1 MSESPDPISLGAR
14 YRGDGRCTFKVWAPR
29 ASSVEVGF
37 TAPVARH
44 VPLARGSRGY
54 HTADVEAV
62 RPGTRY
68 RFRLDGGRTL
78 PDPASRWQP
87 DGVHGPSVVVDPRFD
102 WDDAGWAG
110 VPARALILYELH
122 VGTFTPDGTFDGV
135 RHRLESLRA
144 LGVTAIELMPVAQFP
159 GERNWGYDGVGLFA
173 AQASYGGPVGLKR
186 LVRACHRAGIAVILD
201 VVYNH
206 LGPEGNYL
214 HAFGPYFTD
223 AHPTPWGDA
232 INFDGPGS
240 EPVRR
245 FFIENALYWI
255 RECHVDGLRL
265 DALHAIQDRSPRPF
279 LEALVDAVDREERR
293 AGRTIH
299 LIGETVTNDG
309 RLIDP
314 RDLEGV
320 GLDALWNDDF
330 HHALH
335 AVLTGE
341 RDAYYGDYGRVE
353 HLARAMG
360 NGLVYTGEYS
370 PFYGENR
377 GRSPRES
384 RPSRFVVFAQNH
396 DQVGNRLRGDRL
408 SRLVP
413 FEALKLAAG
422 AVLLSPGVP
431 LLFMG
436 EEYGETAPFLYFTS
450 HSDPALRKSMK
461 ASRQREFAAFAW
473 ETPPPDPQDEATFLR
488 SRLDAS
494 LRETGP
500 HAVLLTFHRELI
512 RLRKEHPALRGDDW
526 KDVEAR
532 ANESERLVFLHRR
545 CGAAEAFLAFNFS
558 DGAWEGEAPIPGG
571 DWRLELCSSD
581 ARWGGPA
588 SAPAGTVRSTGQ
600 AVITVQP
607 WSFVF
612 YGREP
617 GSGDGIEAR

>member
-1 MSESPDPISLGAR
+1 
-14 YRGDGRCTFKVWAPR
+14 
-29 ASSVEVGF
+29 
-37 TAPVARH
+37 
-44 VPLARGSRGY
+44 
-54 HTADVEAV
+54 VEAV

-68 RFRLDGGRTL
+68 RFRLDGGRPL

-87 DGVHGPSVVVDPRFD
+87 EGVHGPSAVVDPRFE
-102 WDDAGWAG
+102 WDDAEWTG
-110 VPARALILYELH
+110 VPARELILYELH
-122 VGTFTPDGTFDGV
+122 VGTFTPEGTFDAIRG
-135 RHRLESLRA
+135 RLESLRA
-144 LGVTAIELMPVAQFP
+144 LGITAIELMPVAQFP

-173 AQASYGGPVGLKR
+173 AQASYGGPVALTR

-223 AHPTPWGDA
+223 AHSTPWGDA
-232 INFDGPGS
+232 INFDGSGC

-245 FFIENALYWI
+245 FFIENALYWV

-265 DALHAIQDRSPRPF
+265 DALHAIRDRSPRPF
-279 LEALVDAVDREERR
+279 LEALVDAVGREERR
-293 AGRTIH
+293 TGRKIH

-314 RDLEGV
+314 RELEGV

-335 AVLTGE
+335 VLLTGE

-360 NGLVYTGEYS
+360 KGLVYTGEYS
-370 PFYGENR
+370 PFYGRDR
-377 GRSPRES
+377 GRPSRES

-396 DQVGNRLRGDRL
+396 DQVGNRLRGERL
-408 SRLVP
+408 SRLVS

-422 AVLLSPGVP
+422 AVLLSPGLP

-450 HSDPALRKSMK
+450 HSDPALRESMK
-461 ASRQREFAAFAW
+461 EARQREFAAFRW

-488 SRLDAS
+488 SRPDAS
-494 LRETGP
+494 LRETGV
-500 HAVLLTFHRELI
+500 HAVLLSFHCELI
-512 RLRKEHPALRGDDW
+512 RLRKEHPALESDDW
-526 KDVEAR
+526 SDVEAR
-532 ANESERLVFLHRR
+532 AIESERIVFLHRR
-545 CGAAEAFLAFNFS
+545 GGAAEAFLVFNFS
-558 DGAWEGEAPIPGG
+558 DRLWEGDAPVPEG
-571 DWRLELCSSD
+571 DWRLELCSSA

-588 SAPAGTVRSTGQ
+588 RSAAAALHSTGR
-600 AVITVQP
+600 AVITVRP

-612 YGREP
+612 YGKDC
-617 GSGDGIEAR
+617 GSGDRIEAHGSETVTSDASRTGRPASGPRDRHRAWPALAARPVPDPSRPSGAGPGSRRGPPHEKR